1 MTNRR
6 NFLKSMAGI
15 LPASILIQT
24 QGGYGAE
31 TLALEK
37 KLTNRD
43 YFKELGIRPFINA
56 AAPYSSLS
64 GAEMWPEVI
73 KAMGYASKRPARLNV
88 LHDEVGKRIAKMVD
102 CEAAMVPAGA
112 TSAITLGT
120 AACMTGTDEAL
131 IKQIPNTKGM
141 RNEIIT
147 QKSHRYEYDHAVRNC
162 GARFVEVETAEDIKR
177 AINKNTAMMLFV
189 YAYQQRGQI
198 KAREYAAL
206 GKEYDI
212 FTFIDGSTTVPPVEN
227 LSRLIEFGYDL
238 AAFSGGKGL
247 RGPFSAGLLLGR
259 KDLIEAARLNTSPY
273 DDTIGRGMKVSKEEL
288 LGMMV
293 AVEVSMKHDYKA
305 GRKEKEK
312 WIKLIADQV
321 ASIPGLKAEITLP
334 EVAERSPGL
343 TLRWDESVVK
353 ITPAEAKRQLKED
366 EPSIEVA
373 SFFLTKGV
381 FKLNTWMMKPG
392 EAETVARRLREVLE
406 GAL

>member
-1 MTNRR
+1 
-6 NFLKSMAGI
+6 MAGI

-37 KLTNRD
+37 KLANRD

-73 KAMGYASKRPARLNV
+73 QAMNYASKRPARLSV
-88 LHDEVGKRIAKMVD
+88 LHDEVGKRIAQLVD

-141 RNEIIT
+141 KNEIIT

-162 GARFVEVETAEDIKR
+162 GAHFVEVETAEDIKR

-198 KAREYAAL
+198 KATEYAAL

-212 FTFIDGSTTVPPVEN
+212 PTFIDGSTTIPPVEN
-227 LSRLIEFGYDL
+227 LSRLIEFGYDM

-247 RGPFSAGLLLGR
+247 QGPFSAGLLLGR

-293 AVEVSMKHDYKA
+293 AVEVSMKHDYKSD
-305 GRKEKEK
+305 RKDKEK
-312 WIKLIADQV
+312 WIKIIADRV
-321 ASIPGLKAEITLP
+321 ASIPGLKTEITLP

-343 TLRWDESVVK
+343 TLHWDESTVK
-353 ITPAEAKRQLKED
+353 ITPAEVKRQLKEG

-392 EAETVARRLREVLE
+392 EAETVARRLGEVLE